1 MPDRK
6 YDVVL
11 YGASGFTGRQAIQY
25 FARHV
30 QPSQVRWAIAGRNRQ
45 ALESAKAQA
54 GGNAQAA
61 DILIADARDQQ
72 ALDKIASQTRIVL
85 STAGPFALYG
95 NQLVDACVRFATH
108 YVDITGETPW
118 VKDLIDRHHE
128 KAAATGTRIV
138 PCCGFDSVPS
148 DLGAYLI
155 ARHLQNNLGT
165 SCKEVKAYYQFAG
178 GVNGGTLATGFNL
191 YESGQAART
200 RDPFLLNPTGEHS
213 AEEIKLNL
221 DVQKARFDAD
231 VNAWTA
237 PFIMAVT
244 NARIVRRSAALFD
257 QWQTS
262 YGPAFRYQEFQKF
275 NSSASF
281 KAKMF
286 SGMLGAF
293 EGMMQR
299 SFTRSMLKS
308 LVPKPG
314 SGPSEKAMNN
324 GWFRCDLVGTATD
337 GRKVRGIIGDQ
348 GDPGNRAT
356 VKFVCESALAL
367 ALNAAELPGGPQRG
381 GVLTPATAFAE
392 VLATRLRQA
401 GMKIEIGTTVR

>member
-11 YGASGFTGRQAIQY
+11 YGASGFTGRQTIKY
-25 FARHV
+25 FATHL
-30 QPSQVRWAIAGRNRQ
+30 QPSEVRWAIAGRNRQ
-45 ALESAKAQA
+45 ALEAAKAQA
-54 GGNAQAA
+54 GEKAQAA
-61 DILIADARDQQ
+61 DILIADARDQE

-155 ARHLQNNLGT
+155 VRHVQRNLGT
-165 SCKEVKAYYQFAG
+165 PCQEVKAYYQFAG

-191 YESGQAART
+191 YESGQAARA
-200 RDPFLLNPTGEHS
+200 RDPFLLNPAGEHS

-221 DVQKARFDAD
+221 DLQRAQFDPD
-231 VNAWTA
+231 VDAWTA
-237 PFIMAVT
+237 PFIMAAT

-257 QWQTS
+257 QWRTS
-262 YGPAFRYQEFQKF
+262 YGAGFRYQEFQKF
-275 NSSASF
+275 NARAGF

-286 SGMLGAF
+286 SGILGAF
-293 EGMMQR
+293 EGMMKN
-299 SFTRSMLKS
+299 SFTRRMLKS
-308 LVPKPG
+308 ITPKPG
-314 SGPSEKAMNN
+314 SGPSEKTMDN
-324 GWFRCDLVGTATD
+324 GWFRCDLVGTSAD
-337 GRKVRGIIGDQ
+337 GRKVRGVIKDQ

-367 ALNAAELPGGPQRG
+367 ALNAAELPGGQQRG
-381 GVLTPATAFAE
+381 GILTPATAFEE
-392 VLATRLRQA
+392 VLATRLRHA
-401 GMKIEIGTTVR
+401 GMKIECL